1 MSKFLQKILIYFT
14 LMVVK
19 VSSYLFIKN
28 PLHIFEFITKVKNK
42 FNFKEVYISDYFLEE
57 TQQFSENTGDQLS
70 VENIANYN
78 ATEENI
84 SSNNKKIS
92 EETISLS
99 ITEKLKHGV
108 DYASSILNSANEW
121 LKEMIL

>member
-1 MSKFLQKILIYFT
+1 
-14 LMVVK
+14 MVVK